1 MEDEEKREMRKTPGL
16 GRAKSLVEACSALR
30 HSVGIPCLLPLC
42 RCPCFESPRP
52 ASPPDRPHQE
62 RALRAE
68 VPVQGSQKGKCS
80 YHARNMRSR
89 LSAGRPKSCRP
100 GHDQHVHP
108 IGQWQWPSSS
118 TACHTTSS
126 RLRTTQRSRKAQS
139 NLSLSSS
146 QINSCRAF
154 LRTPRA

>member
-16 GRAKSLVEACSALR
+16 GLGGRAKSLVEACSALR

-100 GHDQHVHP
+100 RLSASHGTRPTCPSHWSMAMAIILDRLPYNLQ
-108 IGQWQWPSSS
+108 PSSHNPKIPES
-118 TACHTTSS
+118 AVEFI
-126 RLRTTQRSRKAQS
+126 TQLVS
-139 NLSLSSS
+139 N
-146 QINSCRAF
+146 
-154 LRTPRA
+154 